1 MVIKKFILITFLFF
15 CYVTGFSQNS
25 FFDDIHLMDNQ
36 RSKQLLNDSNGVITN
51 SFLIRSTSSFQFLQS
66 KLSAISK
73 DIVQSISLNF
83 DQQNNSLLPISFN
96 DGNMYPA
103 RGWQERYSYGVNLK
117 LLIFDINYQPEKL
130 TVQNLTQEY
139 YAGNT
144 NDGNFMFKYFGMV
157 ANNIDNFRQFGFD
170 RIEETTLGQSRAGV
184 KFKYIA
190 AGLSNENIWWGPGK
204 INSLVFTNN
213 AAGFKHY
220 YLKTVEPIK
229 TYIGSFELAG
239 VVGKLDTTK
248 YTEIDQELLNVC
260 RPCKVFKN
268 LDEREIDGI
277 TINWQPRWIP
287 NFYIGYAYSRQFYRH
302 ATNVLGDTVNF
313 FSKDLPKQ
321 EIGSLFFRFSM
332 PEDHAEFYGEIGM
345 PDETPWPWKFFKT
358 NVRTGYVFGATKIMP
373 LKLWNSYLDLNV
385 EFTQLQI
392 NDPRKLFYIGKVN
405 VGGKPTS
412 WYQSTIVQQGY
423 SNNGQL
429 IGASIGPGS
438 NNQSISLT
446 WNKGYNK
453 IGIYFERISYNNDFY
468 SVAYISPYNGSY
480 VKEFNSNVYGY
491 YNRYWV
497 DLTQRLGFTLMPIKN
512 ILFSASFANTKS
524 LNYRWIRIE
533 DGSNKYDEPSSLS
546 DKYNEQFQMSIKYLL
561 HAVIK

>member
-1 MVIKKFILITFLFF
+1 MVIKKVLIYIYLFF
-15 CYVTGFSQNS
+15 YYTTCSAQNI
-25 FFDDIHLMDNQ
+25 FFDDIHLMDYQ
-36 RSKQLLNDSNGVITN
+36 RTNQLLNDSNGVVTN

-66 KLSAISK
+66 KLSGTTK
-73 DIVQSISLNF
+73 DIIQYINLNF
-83 DQQNNSLLPISFN
+83 DQQTNSLLPISFN

-139 YAGNT
+139 YPGNT
-144 NDGNFMFKYFGMV
+144 EDGNFMFKYFGMV
-157 ANNIDNFRQFGFD
+157 ANNIDNFRQFGYD
-170 RIEETTLGQSRAGV
+170 RIEETTLGQSRAGI
-184 KFKYIA
+184 KFKYMA
-190 AGLSNENIWWGPGK
+190 AGISNENIWWGPGK
-204 INSLVFTNN
+204 RNSLVFTNN

-229 TYIGSFELAG
+229 TNIGSFELAG

-248 YTEIDQELLNVC
+248 YTEIDQELLNIC

-277 TINWQPRWIP
+277 SINYQPKWLP

-302 ATNVLGDTVNF
+302 ATNAQGNIQNF
-313 FSKDLPKQ
+313 FTKDLVKQ
-321 EIGSLFFRFSM
+321 ELGSMFFRFAL
-332 PEDHAEFYGEIGM
+332 PEDHAEFYGEMGM
-345 PDETPWPWKFFKT
+345 PDETPWPWKFFKK
-358 NVRTGYVFGATKIMP
+358 NVRPGYILGATKLVP
-373 LKLWNSYLDLNV
+373 LNFLNSYLNLNV

-392 NDPRKLFYIGKVN
+392 MDPRKYFYSGYADIG
-405 VGGKPTS
+405 GQPTS
-412 WYQSTIVQQGY
+412 WYQSSIVQQGY

-429 IGASIGPGS
+429 MGSSIGPGS
-438 NNQSISLT
+438 NNQSISLS

-453 IGIYFERISYNNDFY
+453 IGFFFERLSYNNDFY
-468 SVAYISPYNGSY
+468 AVAYINPYYGTQISTG
-480 VKEFNSNVYGY
+480 EIVYGY

-497 DLTQRLGFTLMPIKN
+497 DLTKRIQMQLMPLKN
-512 ILFSASFANTKS
+512 LLVSVSFTNTNA

-533 DGSNKYDEPSSLS
+533 DGSPYDSPSALS
-546 DKYNEQFQMSIKYLL
+546 DKYNQQFQFSIKYLL
-561 HAVIK
+561 HAVVK

>member
-1 MVIKKFILITFLFF
+1 MVVKKHLFFAILFF
-15 CYVTGFSQNS
+15 CYFTSTAQNI
-25 FFDDIHLMDNQ
+25 FLDDIRLMDYQ
-36 RSKQLLNDSNGVITN
+36 RTKQLLNDSNEIITN
-51 SFLIRSTSSFQFLQS
+51 SFLIRSTSSFQYLQS
-66 KLSAISK
+66 KLKGTTK
-73 DIVQSISLNF
+73 DIVQSINFTF
-83 DQQNNSLLPISFN
+83 DQQNNTLLPISFN

-117 LLIFDINYQPEKL
+117 LLIFDINFQPERL
-130 TVQNLTQEY
+130 AVQNLTQEY

-144 NDGNFMFKYFGMV
+144 QDGNFMFKYFGMV
-157 ANNIDNFRQFGFD
+157 ANNIDNFRQFGYD
-170 RIEETTLGQSRAGV
+170 RIEETTLGKSRAGI

-204 INSLVFTNN
+204 RNSLVFTNN

-248 YTEIDQELLNVC
+248 YTEIDQELLNIC

-277 TINWQPRWIP
+277 TINYQPKWIP

-302 ATNVLGDTVNF
+302 ATNSLGDTVNF

-321 EIGSLFFRFSM
+321 EIGSLFFRFAM
-332 PEDHAEFYGEIGM
+332 PEDHAEFYGEMAM
-345 PDETPWPWKFFKT
+345 PNEAPWPWKFFKE
-358 NVRTGYVFGATKIMP
+358 RMRPGFVFGATKLIP
-373 LKLWNSYLDLNV
+373 LKLFDSYLSLNV
-385 EFTQLQI
+385 EFTQLQLMNSRDI
-392 NDPRKLFYIGKVN
+392 LYEGYPFS
-405 VGGKPTS
+405 GGKPNS
-412 WYQSTIVQQGY
+412 WYLSTLVKQGW

-429 IGASIGPGS
+429 MGASIGPGS
-438 NNQSISLT
+438 NNQSISLS

-453 IGIYFERISYNNDFY
+453 LGVFVERTVFNNDFY
-468 SVAYISPYNGSY
+468 YSVYYNPFA
-480 VKEFNSNVYGY
+480 FNGYGY

-497 DLTQRLGFTLMPIKN
+497 DLTQRLELQLMPIKN
-512 ILFSASFANTKS
+512 ILLSASFTNTHA

-533 DGSNKYDEPSSLS
+533 DNSVYDAPSIYS
-546 DKYNEQFQMSIKYLL
+546 DKHNNQFQMSIKYLL
-561 HAVIK
+561 HAVVK

>member
-1 MVIKKFILITFLFF
+1 MVVKKYIIFIFLIF
-15 CYVTGFSQNS
+15 CYSTSIAQNS
-25 FFDDIHLMDNQ
+25 FFDDIHLMDYQ
-36 RSKQLLNDSNGVITN
+36 RTKQLLNDSNEIITN
-51 SFLIRSTSSFQFLQS
+51 SFLIRSTSSFQYLQN
-66 KLSAISK
+66 KLSGTSK
-73 DIVQSISLNF
+73 DVVQSINF
-83 DQQNNSLLPISFN
+83 NYDQQNNSLLPVSFN

-103 RGWQERYSYGVNLK
+103 RGWQERYSVGVNLK

-139 YAGNT
+139 FPGNRD
-144 NDGNFMFKYFGMV
+144 DGNFIFKYFGMV
-157 ANNIDNFRQFGFD
+157 ANNIDNFRQFGFTS
-170 RIEETTLGQSRAGV
+170 IEETTLGQSRAG
-184 KFKYIA
+184 FKTRNLA
-190 AGLSNENIWWGPGK
+190 AGVSNENIWWGPGK
-204 INSLVFTNN
+204 RNSLVSTNN

-302 ATNVLGDTVNF
+302 ATNALGDTVNF

-321 EIGSLFFRFSM
+321 EIGSMFFRFAM

-345 PDETPWPWKFFKT
+345 PDEIPWPWKFFKP
-358 NVRTGYVFGATKIMP
+358 NVRPGYIFGATKLVP
-373 LKLWNSYLDLNV
+373 LNFWNSYLYLNV
-385 EFTQLQI
+385 EFTQLQTM
-392 NDPRKLFYIGKVN
+392 DPRKIFYQGLAY
-405 VGGKPTS
+405 VGGQPNG
-412 WYQSTIVQQGY
+412 WYQSTIIKQGY

-429 IGASIGPGS
+429 MGASIGPGS
-438 NNQSISLT
+438 NNQSISLS

-453 IGIYFERISYNNDFY
+453 IGLFFERTSYNNDFY
-468 SVAYISPYNGSY
+468 AVAYITPYNGT
-480 VKEFNSNVYGY
+480 FNFATQKFVYGY
-491 YNRYWV
+491 YNKYWV
-497 DLTQRLGFTLMPIKN
+497 DLTQRVELQLMPIKN
-512 ILFSASFANTKS
+512 ILLSASFSNTQA

-533 DGSNKYDEPSSLS
+533 DGSKYDEPSSLS
-546 DKYNEQFQMSIKYLL
+546 DKYNQQFQMSIKYLL
-561 HAVIK
+561 HAFVK

>member
-1 MVIKKFILITFLFF
+1 MVVKKIFYTLIFLF
-15 CYVTGFSQNS
+15 CLIHSKAQNS
-25 FFDDIHLMDNQ
+25 FFDDIHLMDYQ
-36 RSKQLLNDSNGVITN
+36 RNEQLLNDSNGAIVN
-51 SFLIRSTSSFQFLQS
+51 SFLIRSTSSYQFLQA
-66 KLSAISK
+66 KLKGTTK
-73 DIVQSISLNF
+73 DIVKYVNF
-83 DQQNNSLLPISFN
+83 NYDQQNNSLLPFSFN

-103 RGWQERYSYGVNLK
+103 RGWQERYSIGVNLK

-130 TVQNLTQEY
+130 IVQNKTQEY
-139 YAGNT
+139 YAGEP
-144 NDGNFMFKYFGMV
+144 GEFMFKYFGMV
-157 ANNIDNFRQFGFD
+157 ANNIDNFRQFGYD
-170 RIEETTLGQSRAGV
+170 PIEETTLGQSRIGI
-184 KFKYIA
+184 KTKYIA

-204 INSLVFTNN
+204 RNSLVFTNN
-213 AAGFKHY
+213 SAGFKHY

-248 YTEIDQELLNVC
+248 YSEIDQELLNRC

-277 TINWQPRWIP
+277 TINYQPKWVP

-302 ATNVLGDTVNF
+302 ATNALGDTVNF

-321 EIGSLFFRFSM
+321 EIGSLIFRFAL

-358 NVRTGYVFGATKIMP
+358 TVRPGYVFGATKLVP
-373 LKLWNSYLDLNV
+373 LKLRGSYFNLNV

-392 NDPRKLFYIGKVN
+392 MDPRKVFYQGYAN
-405 VGGKPTS
+405 VGGKPNS
-412 WYQSTIVQQGY
+412 WYQSTIVRQGW

-429 IGASIGPGS
+429 MGASIGPGS
-438 NNQSISLT
+438 NSQSISLS

-453 IGIYFERISYNNDFY
+453 IGVFVERTSYNNDFY
-468 SVAYISPYNGSY
+468 IVAYISPYNGVY
-480 VKEFNSNVYGY
+480 LPWVGQNVYGY
-491 YNRYWV
+491 YNRYWI
-497 DLTQRLGFTLMPIKN
+497 DLTQRLELQLMPIKN
-512 ILFSASFANTKS
+512 FLISASFTNINS

-533 DGSNKYDEPSSLS
+533 DGSKYDEPSSLS
-546 DKYNEQFQMSIKYLL
+546 DKFNQQFQMSIKYLL
-561 HAVIK
+561 HAIVK